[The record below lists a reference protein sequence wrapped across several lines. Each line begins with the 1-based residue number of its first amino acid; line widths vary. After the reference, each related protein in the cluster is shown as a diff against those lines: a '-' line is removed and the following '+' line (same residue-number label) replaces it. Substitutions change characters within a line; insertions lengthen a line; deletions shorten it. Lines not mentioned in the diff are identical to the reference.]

1 MRFQVPDFSQRAS
14 AHRLAVA
21 PQTAD
26 AMRFVRGWRLTSPN
40 SRFGGFSGLAMSAP
54 GRFELVSDS
63 GWSARFTLGASER
76 LDDVRI
82 APLPR
87 PKGRSEEH
95 TSELQSLMRISYA

>member
-76 LDDVRI
+76 LD
-82 APLPR
+82 
-87 PKGRSEEH
+87 RSEEH
-95 TSELQSLMRISYA
+95 TSELQSLMRTSYDVFCLRKK